1 MHTDVSII
9 LISHNKYPQ
18 NLFTLWSLQN
28 QEFDLQKMEVILVDD
43 CSGDITANLQ
53 YYPFPFPFKYLCSE
67 QRLDRAGA
75 KNLGLREARGK
86 VIIFLD
92 AEILVGPDFVAKHLR
107 HYENS
112 EEKIA
117 VSGTTNHYCTFS
129 VIHPNFS
136 KSQLGHLLSFIRE
149 KPLLLN
155 RLAGEL
161 GTLPGELQDYN
172 KFAEAVKKKKAIIP
186 LLSKE
191 DIYTQRYKELS
202 FHLPSFPQV
211 MEKFDDSLTG
221 YHLAWTFF
229 ITRNVSVRKSL
240 LDSVGPFNEKFRG
253 WGYEDWELGY
263 RLYKSGVK
271 ILEDREIFSYHQE
284 HPFLAVDRSGEQMFN
299 FLKLI
304 NLHPDIEVCAL
315 TLDLAGKKSLLE
327 VNEIINDYY
336 LLNNRFP
343 KRYPHLKEAFF
354 KLTRQIPFLLAN
366 DIPFCKLMQ
375 WSGLEKEPGKKKKLF
390 AELESLQKTGKF
402 NSFVNAV
409 ELLTSL

>member
-1 MHTDVSII
+1 MNTDVSII
-9 LISHNKYPQ
+9 LISYNKYPQ

-43 CSGDITANLQ
+43 CSEDKTENLQ
-53 YYPFPFPFKYLCSE
+53 YYPFPFPFKYLRSG
-67 QRLDRAGA
+67 QKLDRAGA
-75 KNLGLREARGK
+75 KNLGLQEARGK

-92 AEILVGPDFVAKHLR
+92 AEIMVGPGFVARHLR
-107 HYENS
+107 HYENGD
-112 EEKIA
+112 EKIA
-117 VSGTTNHYCTFS
+117 VSGTVNHYCTFS

-155 RLAGEL
+155 YLAKQL

-172 KFAEAVKKKKAIIP
+172 KFFEAVKKKRAIIP

-191 DIYTQRYKELS
+191 DIYTQRYKQLS
-202 FHLPSFPQV
+202 FPLPSFPQV

-240 LDSVGPFNEKFRG
+240 LDSAGPFNEKFRG

-284 HPFLAVDRSGEQMFN
+284 HPFSTGDRTGEQMFN
-299 FLKLI
+299 FFKLI
-304 NLHPDIEVCAL
+304 TLHPDIEVCAL
-315 TLDLAGKKSLLE
+315 TLDLLRKKSLLE
-327 VNEIINDYY
+327 INDIINDYY
-336 LLNNRFP
+336 LLNNQFP
-343 KRYPHLKEAFF
+343 KQYNHVKEAFF
-354 KLTRQIPFLLAN
+354 KLSKQIPLLLSH
-366 DIPFCKLMQ
+366 DIPVSKLMH

-402 NSFVNAV
+402 KCFVNAV
-409 ELLTSL
+409 EILTSL